1 MSDIIEQLK
10 EAEKQLGARK
20 ELLANL
26 NEEVEKLSD
35 EKIGYLKEIKEVKN
49 QAAGVKENISLA
61 VAEMRDSQEKAKEK
75 KLLVVEAELNLQKVN
90 EEISKERK
98 AINDKSVKSQVV
110 LDGLVIRELSIKEKE
125 AVSDRV
131 AKDNSGEKARLKTL
145 AEKLDA
151 EESKLLKDKT
161 EVDADKAKND
171 ITAFESEEKIRAND
185 KLTEE
190 LRIQKMNILDAENE
204 LRSKEIVLGEKI
216 NDAEK
221 SKLFLD
227 RKIKDLDIDISQNKK
242 EVSKLENDKNSLVER
257 EKKVKIRELRVDDL
271 IRKSGVDK
279 ELAELEKRLD
289 G

>member
-257 EKKVKIRELRVDDL
+257 EKKVKIRELRVDDI
-271 IRKSGVDK
+271 IRKKDVGK